1 MSTISVD
8 CSNFSL
14 REYTTRKCDNSPLK
28 KLLSFIILRASQT
41 YNAQGK
47 ATSET
52 SQPLD
57 ITLPKRKA
65 TFLQDLP
72 KGDWRVEERTTNEL
86 LLRAL

>member
-28 KLLSFIILRASQT
+28 KLLAFIILRASQT
-41 YNAQGK
+41 YNAQRK

-72 KGDWRVEERTTNEL
+72 KGDWRVEERTTLKKQMNCF
-86 LLRAL
+86 